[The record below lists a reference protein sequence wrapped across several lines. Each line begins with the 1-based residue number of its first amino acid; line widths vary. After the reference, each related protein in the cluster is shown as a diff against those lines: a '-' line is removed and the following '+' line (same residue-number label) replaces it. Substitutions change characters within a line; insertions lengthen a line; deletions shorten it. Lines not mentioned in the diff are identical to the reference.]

1 MANKLGIGFLLRNL
15 FCFGVYQFP
24 YNSYVELIRYWFFG
38 KLVFSFGDWIF
49 TLLLKVIQQP
59 VPALHHT
66 IMQSLTSLIN
76 ALFPKIPCGDV
87 QQIIDAS
94 GDHFHQSHIESFEWY
109 GTGWHK
115 RTGWVCRIISTGPVV
130 HIH

>member
-1 MANKLGIGFLLRNL
+1 MFWCLPISVQFLCRIDK
-15 FCFGVYQFP
+15 V
-24 YNSYVELIRYWFFG
+24 LIFWEIS
-38 KLVFSFGDWIF
+38 FSFGDWIF

-94 GDHFHQSHIESFEWY
+94 GDHFHQSHIESFE
-109 GTGWHK
+109 
-115 RTGWVCRIISTGPVV
+115 
-130 HIH
+130 